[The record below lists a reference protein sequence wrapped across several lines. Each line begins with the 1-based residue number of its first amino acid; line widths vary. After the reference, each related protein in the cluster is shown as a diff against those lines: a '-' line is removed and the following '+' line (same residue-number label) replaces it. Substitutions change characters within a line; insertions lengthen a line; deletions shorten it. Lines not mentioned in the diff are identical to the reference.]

1 MPIGANPLR
10 EPDAFN
16 YLVLGGEGGVKNPG
30 IFKLLDG
37 GGRPYKWMIND
48 PPGMQGAFVFYRGW
62 KLSDN
67 IKLQFIFWLP
77 EQIDLYYEKYDPLL
91 SYDARKIN
99 PAPIVAYHPVLAY
112 SGINS
117 IFIKEKG
124 PLKDI
129 GEGKQLWSVTHDA
142 CEYRKPPRLNTTTE
156 AEEPRTR
163 APVPQTRLQREIA
176 EAARTAGISVP
187 GITAPIED

>member
-1 MPIGANPLR
+1 VPIGANPLR
-10 EPDAFN
+10 EPETFN
-16 YLVLGGEGGVKNPG
+16 YLILGGPGGLKNPG

-48 PPGMQGAFVFYRGW
+48 PPGMQGAYVFYRGW

-67 IKLQFIFWLP
+67 IKLQFLFWLP
-77 EQIDLYYEKYDPLL
+77 EQIDLYYEQYDPLL
-91 SYDARKIN
+91 SYDARKLN
-99 PAPIVAYHPVLAY
+99 PKPIVCYHPVLQY

-129 GEGKQLWSVTHDA
+129 GDGKQLWSVTHDA
-142 CEYRKPPRLNTTTE
+142 CEFRKPPRLNVTSE
-156 AEEPRTR
+156 AEEPNVRR
-163 APVPQTRLQREIA
+163 PVPQTAIQRENA
-176 EAARTAGISVP
+176 ELAKTAGIAIP
-187 GITAPIED
+187 GINAPIED